1 MKCLVLMLLMVN
13 LVLAKQYERCE
24 LAKELND
31 KHNVTLKEIGMLVC
45 FAEIRSNLDTESLD
59 NGNYGLLKV
68 NFHFIDIIY
77 KLIKTLFSYLVQQ

>member
-1 MKCLVLMLLMVN
+1 MKCLVLVLLMVN

-24 LAKELND
+24 LAIELFT
-31 KHNVTLKEIGMLVC
+31 KHNVTLEKVGMLVC

-68 NFHFIDIIY
+68 NIH
-77 KLIKTLFSYLVQQ
+77 LIGSIFK